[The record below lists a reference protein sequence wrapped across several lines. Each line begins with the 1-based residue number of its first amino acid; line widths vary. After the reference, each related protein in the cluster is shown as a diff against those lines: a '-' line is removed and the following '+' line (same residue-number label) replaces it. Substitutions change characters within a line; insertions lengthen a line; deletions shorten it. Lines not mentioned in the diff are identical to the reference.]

1 MERVI
6 RVRGGGRDENDDP
19 IPGSETVLMA
29 QAVAPGSSPGNK
41 DRGRNG
47 AKVAFTVYF
56 FPAKDL
62 REGDKL
68 RVRGTVGDLSKVFT
82 EMFARDGG
90 VAPRVEQDFLG
101 DAEDEIDK
109 LFGE

>member
-6 RVRGGGRDENDDP
+6 LVRGGGRDENDDP

-47 AKVAFTVYF
+47 DRVAYTVF
-56 FPAKDL
+56 FYPSPDL
-62 REGDKL
+62 QEGDKL
-68 RVRGTVGDLSKVFT
+68 RVRGKIMDTVI
-82 EMFARDGG
+82 
-90 VAPRVEQDFLG
+90 QDWRSPYTNRMGL
-101 DAEDEIDK
+101 EV
-109 LFGE
+109 LCSRGEG

>member
-68 RVRGTVGDLSKVFT
+68 RVRGTLCDIVV
-82 EMFARDGG
+82 
-90 VAPRVEQDFLG
+90 QDWRSPYSGRQGLEVLCSSG
-101 DAEDEIDK
+101 K
-109 LFGE
+109 G